1 MATRRSYHDN
11 CGMAHA
17 LDLIGERWSLLIVR
31 ELLFGPKRFGD
42 LKSDLPG
49 ISSNVLTDR
58 LAELEQSGVLRR
70 ATLPPPAAV
79 RVYELTE
86 WGSELEAV
94 VRVIGRW
101 GARSPHLPMDHHL
114 SAGSAIMSLRTNF
127 DPDLARDLTLEVGIR
142 LGQRTFTAQ
151 IDKGTLTA
159 QGATTEEVDVAD
171 LVITTEPAVLA
182 GMLYGGLPAKDAL
195 ADERVT
201 IKGRRSDLTKFLG
214 VFHLPPMAA
223 AG

>member
-1 MATRRSYHDN
+1 MATSRSYHDN

-42 LKSDLPG
+42 LKADLPG

-58 LAELEQSGVLRR
+58 LDELEQSGVLRR

-79 RVYELTE
+79 KVYELTE
-86 WGSELEAV
+86 WGADLEEV

-101 GARSPHLPMDHHL
+101 GARSPHLPKDHHL

-127 DPDLARDLTLEVGIR
+127 DPDLARNLTLEVGIR
-142 LGQRTFTAQ
+142 LGHRTFTAQ
-151 IDKGTLTA
+151 IDQGTLSA
-159 QGATTEEVDVAD
+159 QSASSEDVDAAD

-182 GMLYGGLPAKDAL
+182 AMLYGGLAAKDAVD
-195 ADERVT
+195 DERLTVVG
-201 IKGRRSDLTKFLG
+201 KRGDLSRFLG
-214 VFHLPPMAA
+214 VFHLPPTAA
-223 AG
+223 A

>member
-1 MATRRSYHDN
+1 
-11 CGMAHA
+11 
-17 LDLIGERWSLLIVR
+17 
-31 ELLFGPKRFGD
+31 
-42 LKSDLPG
+42 
-49 ISSNVLTDR
+49 
-58 LAELEQSGVLRR
+58 
-70 ATLPPPAAV
+70 
-79 RVYELTE
+79 
-86 WGSELEAV
+86 
-94 VRVIGRW
+94 
-101 GARSPHLPMDHHL
+101 
-114 SAGSAIMSLRTNF
+114 MSLRTNF

-201 IKGRRSDLTKFLG
+201 ITGRRSDLTKFLG